1 MAKIKIN
8 SMGFGYDKY
17 IKLSEGLIYA
27 GAAMIIAG
35 IAVNHAK
42 TQWWVARDQETLDKL
57 VRLYDVQN

>member
-1 MAKIKIN
+1 MAKIKIK
-8 SMGFGYDKY
+8 SMGFGYDKSS
-17 IKLSEGLIYA
+17 KLSEGLIYA
-27 GAAMIIAG
+27 GTAMIIAG